1 MEPQCFP
8 GFALVVSGKSTG
20 PVKFR
25 RHFTIASSVAG
36 NLFGIAVRF
45 WAIYSFMKTP
55 AELFS
60 LKGKV
65 AVVIG
70 GTGTLCGEMAEGM
83 AAAGATV
90 ALVGRDAAKAQARLD
105 KISKG
110 SGKAEFFSCDTTSKA
125 GLQQLLA
132 DVLKKHGRVDILVNG
147 AGVNSPTP
155 FFDIPEDEFDKIITV
170 NLKGLLLAC
179 QIFGKHMVEKGGGSI
194 INLGSASGL
203 TPLSRVFTY
212 SASKAAVH
220 NLSKNLAREWATA
233 GVRVNILVPGFF
245 PAEQNR
251 KVLNPGREAQIMG
264 KTPMKRFGE
273 AHELVGATLLL
284 ASDAGSFITGAELVV
299 DGGFAAMSI

>member
-1 MEPQCFP
+1 M
-8 GFALVVSGKSTG
+8 KS
-20 PVKFR
+20 
-25 RHFTIASSVAG
+25 
-36 NLFGIAVRF
+36 
-45 WAIYSFMKTP
+45 P

-70 GTGTLCGEMAEGM
+70 GTGTLCGEIAEGL
-83 AAAGATV
+83 AIAGATV
-90 ALVGRDAAKAQARLD
+90 ALVGRDASKAQARLD
-105 KISKG
+105 QITKG
-110 SGKAEFFSCDTTSKA
+110 GGKAEFFSCDTTSKT
-125 GLQQLLA
+125 GLQKLLSEVIA
-132 DVLKKHGRVDILVNG
+132 KLGKVDVLING

-155 FFDIPEDEFDKIITV
+155 FFDIPEEEFDRIITV
-170 NLKGLLLAC
+170 NLKGVVLAC
-179 QIFGKHMVEKGGGSI
+179 QIFGKYMVEKGSGSI

-203 TPLSRVFTY
+203 NPLSRVFTY

-251 KVLNPGREAQIMG
+251 KVLNPERVAQIMG

-284 ASDAGSFITGAELVV
+284 ASDAGSFITGAEIVV
-299 DGGFAAMSI
+299 DGGFNAMSI